1 MKNVSL
7 TVWPSRGQPDGSLL
21 INVADAWF
29 RNDGKSLVTNTDG
42 RAGLLLDLWPG
53 KAADI
58 RLQITAPV
66 QAGEYILEI
75 DLVQEGVAWFKDK
88 GSQTWRGRVKVE

>member
-58 RLQITAPV
+58 RLQITAPA
-66 QAGEYILEI
+66 QPGEYILEI